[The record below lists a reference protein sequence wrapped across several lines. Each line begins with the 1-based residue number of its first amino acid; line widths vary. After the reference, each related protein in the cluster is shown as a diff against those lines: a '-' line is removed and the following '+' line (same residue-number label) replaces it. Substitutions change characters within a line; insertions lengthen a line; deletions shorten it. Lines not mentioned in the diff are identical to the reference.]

1 MWIAFANCVGDIP
14 FKLTRMITQARG
26 NRDHWPNTQENVFCM
41 NALVDYA
48 KAYEAV
54 DPNLTAKVLIDDEL
68 IGGSEFT
75 AVTDAPITHNRPITP
90 DDVGASRKVTVS
102 KTGEGRLYYATHM
115 RYAPLDIGAKRQNA
129 GMDIRKEY
137 NVERNNKWVLLDNPS
152 EIKQGELV
160 RVDIFLSLPTARHF
174 VVVDDPIPGGLEP
187 VNRDLAT
194 SSAVDADKG
203 TFKAAGG
210 SWYFQFEDWR
220 SYNVSRYSFYHQ
232 ELRHDAAR
240 FYSDYLP
247 AGNYVLSYSAQAI
260 AQGEFVKMP
269 VLSQEMY
276 DPDIYGKGLPGK
288 LAVAAP
294 RRK

>member
-1 MWIAFANCVGDIP
+1 VGDIP

-48 KAYEAV
+48 KTYEAV
-54 DPNLTAKVLIDDEL
+54 DPNLTANVLIDDDL
-68 IGGSEFT
+68 IGSSEFT
-75 AVTDAPITHNRPITP
+75 AVTDAPITHSRSITP

-102 KTGEGRLYYATHM
+102 KTGDGRLYYATHM
-115 RYAPLDIGAKRQNA
+115 RYAPLDIGATRQNA

-194 SSAVDADKG
+194 SSTVDADKG

-210 SWYFQFEDWR
+210 SWYFQFDDWR
-220 SYNVSRYSFYHQ
+220 SYN
-232 ELRHDAAR
+232 
-240 FYSDYLP
+240 
-247 AGNYVLSYSAQAI
+247 VLSYSAQAI

-276 DPDIYGKGLPGK
+276 DPDIYGKGLPGT

-294 RRK
+294 RKK